1 MPNLTVNDILTDAY
15 EEAYATPEYKAS
27 NTL

>member
-1 MPNLTVNDILTDAY
+1 MANLTVNDILTDAY

>member
-15 EEAYATPEYKAS
+15 AEAYATPEYRAS